1 MEMLLALFPYIG
13 SFIISFGD
21 ASFKTFQQR
30 NISGGNERAA
40 FVTSF
45 PISGISIANVNFV
58 LMAGWWI
65 LASASLGGACGV
77 VAAMRLHKYLFKR
90 NQNGEQTATDLGDSR
105 T

>member
-1 MEMLLALFPYIG
+1 MELLIAIFPYLG
-13 SFIISFGD
+13 SFVISFGD

-40 FVTSF
+40 FITSF

-90 NQNGEQTATDLGDSR
+90 KQNGEQDDTNLGNPR
-105 T
+105 M

>member
-1 MEMLLALFPYIG
+1 MELLLTIFPYFG

-30 NISGGNERAA
+30 NISGGNEKAA
-40 FVTSF
+40 FITSF

-90 NQNGEQTATDLGDSR
+90 NQRGEPETANLGNPG